1 MSSKPYFDMLFHTPC
16 LFVHFLINDFP
27 HQRAQQSGQRAQS
40 QIAVRA
46 VLPRFLS
53 NGPGRVPLPGSSQ
66 NRDCRGAFP
75 PFFVNLF
82 SQLLFQFQ
90 NIAYSEYLPAIIGPK
105 LMQEHNL
112 QIGGGPTKYDPE
124 ADPRVSNE
132 FATVSFCLMAFIVFI
147 GHIFSCR

>member
-1 MSSKPYFDMLFHTPC
+1 MISLISEHNRVARELKARLQSEQFFRDFSPTDQDECLYQEARRIVIAEVLF
-16 LFVHFLINDFP
+16 
-27 HQRAQQSGQRAQS
+27 R
-40 QIAVRA
+40 
-46 VLPRFLS
+46 RFF
-53 NGPGRVPLPGSSQ
+53 Q
-66 NRDCRGAFP
+66 
-75 PFFVNLF
+75 NLF

-132 FATVSFCLMAFIVFI
+132 FATVSFCLMAFIFFV
-147 GHIFSCR
+147 GHFFSCR